1 VVFFEYSLEILAQ
14 GLRLLND
21 NGVSY
26 FDTSKT
32 TWNFVKYL
40 VAPEGTDIS
49 WEVPEMNN
57 FTDIIISTQ
66 LLDALWGGQEN
77 YVHTVSR
84 SGDTITATG
93 GAIATAI
100 LILGR

>member
-1 VVFFEYSLEILAQ
+1 MAQ

-32 TWNFVKYL
+32 TWNFVAYL
-40 VAPEGTDIS
+40 VAPATAVNYIQD
-49 WEVPEMNN
+49 VPEIAN
-57 FTDIIISTQ
+57 FSEIMIHTQ
-66 LLDALWGGQEN
+66 FIDVFYGGQES
-77 YVHTVSR
+77 YIHTVTR
-84 SGDTITATG
+84 NGTIIQATG
-93 GAIATAI
+93 GNMATAI

>member
-1 VVFFEYSLEILAQ
+1 MAQ
-14 GLRLLND
+14 GLQLLND
-21 NGVSY
+21 QGVSY

-40 VAPEGTDIS
+40 VAPEGADAS
-49 WEVPEMNN
+49 WSVPEMNN
-57 FTDIIISTQ
+57 FTDILISIQ

-77 YVHTVSR
+77 YVHTVTR

-93 GAIATAI
+93 GAISTAI